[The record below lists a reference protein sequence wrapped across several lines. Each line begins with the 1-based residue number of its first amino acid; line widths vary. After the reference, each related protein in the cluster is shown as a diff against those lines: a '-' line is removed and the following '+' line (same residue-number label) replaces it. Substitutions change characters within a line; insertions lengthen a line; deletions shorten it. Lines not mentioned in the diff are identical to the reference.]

1 MQDNTNRIERPII
14 DSGTDSAPII
24 QNPNNNNQPQN
35 PNMNNI
41 QPQYQIPNN
50 QPQYYNPPPQ
60 GNYPQVNPLYPGQV
74 PYYTPPVNYNSNYKK
89 DINYNI
95 GIEENNKMKVASK
108 RDRRCTNP
116 KLLLAVSIILILV
129 CIVDIIFQIGI
140 NYYSPLFITDSVFIA
155 ILGVIFIW
163 LTLKGK
169 SPNNYCLSVLTI
181 LGWVIGI
188 GIRYYG
194 IHLLGEESEYT
205 TLRVVEGVIIFV
217 RTVALFI
224 CGAYTV

>member
-24 QNPNNNNQPQN
+24 QNPNNNSQPQN
-35 PNMNNI
+35 QNMNNI

-74 PYYTPPVNYNSNYKK
+74 PYYTPPVNYNSNYNK
-89 DINYNI
+89 DINYNN
-95 GIEENNKMKVASK
+95 GIEEINKKKVASN

-116 KLLLAVSIILILV
+116 KLLLAASIILILV
-129 CIVDIIFQIGI
+129 CIVDISFQIGI
-140 NYYSPLFITDSVFIA
+140 NYYSPLFITDSVYIA
-155 ILGVIFIW
+155 ILGVIFIL

-169 SPNNYCLSVLTI
+169 SPNNCCLSVVTI

-194 IHLLGEESEYT
+194 IDHLGEESENK
-205 TLRVVEGVIIFV
+205 TLIAVETVIIIV
-217 RTVALFI
+217 RTAALFI